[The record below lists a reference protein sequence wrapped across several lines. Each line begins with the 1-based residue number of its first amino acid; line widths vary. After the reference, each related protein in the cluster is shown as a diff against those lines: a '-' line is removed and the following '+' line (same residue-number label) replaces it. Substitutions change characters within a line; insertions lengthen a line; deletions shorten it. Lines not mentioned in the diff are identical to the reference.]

1 MLEHFNFSNK
11 VVIVTGGATGIGA
24 ACAEMFA
31 QLGAKLVIASRN
43 MERLSAKAAF
53 IKQQYNT
60 DCLPLECDVRDEAAV
75 QNMVAQ
81 TLQHFGRIDVLV
93 NNAGGTHMRPI
104 ESIDAARW
112 HRSFAINV
120 DAAFYCTQAVGKFF
134 RQQGGGSIVNISS
147 MAGEKG
153 TLNGAAYSSAKAAL
167 QMFTR
172 VCAAE
177 WGPLGIRI
185 NCVAPGMIL
194 SDIAKEHLTA
204 SGIDIEAGIKSFPL
218 QRAGTPEDVAQA
230 VIFLASSAASYI
242 TGETICINGGP
253 QLGGN
258 RKES

>member
-1 MLEHFNFSNK
+1 MLECFNFKNK

-24 ACAEMFA
+24 ACAETFA
-31 QLGAKLVIASRN
+31 KLGANLVIASRN
-43 MERLSAKAAF
+43 LERLTTKAEE
-53 IKQQYNT
+53 IKTLYNV
-60 DCLPLECDVRDEAAV
+60 DCLPVACDVRDEDAV
-75 QNMVAQ
+75 QAMVDK
-81 TLQHFGRIDVLV
+81 TLQHFGKIDVLI
-93 NNAGGTHMRPI
+93 NNAGGTHMRPL

-112 HRSFAINV
+112 QRSFAINV
-120 DAAFYCTQAVGKFF
+120 DAAFYCTQAVGMVF

-172 VCAAE
+172 VGAAE
-177 WGPLGIRI
+177 WGPMGIRI

-194 SDIAKEHLTA
+194 SDLAKEHLTA

-230 VIFLASSAASYI
+230 VVFLASPAASYI
-242 TGETICINGGP
+242 TGETLCINGGP
-253 QLGGN
+253 QLGGT
-258 RKES
+258 RKEP